1 MTANVG
7 NAPAASYEYFDRLE
21 YDSGRFFIRPHLLT
35 FAAFTSSWLWFF
47 RVLRATVSLSGTRRR
62 PLLQPKRGSSF

>member
-1 MTANVG
+1 MAANVG

-35 FAAFTSSWLWFF
+35 FAAFTSSWL
-47 RVLRATVSLSGTRRR
+47 
-62 PLLQPKRGSSF
+62 

>member
-1 MTANVG
+1 MATNVG

-35 FAAFTSSWLWFF
+35 FAAFTS
-47 RVLRATVSLSGTRRR
+47 
-62 PLLQPKRGSSF
+62 P